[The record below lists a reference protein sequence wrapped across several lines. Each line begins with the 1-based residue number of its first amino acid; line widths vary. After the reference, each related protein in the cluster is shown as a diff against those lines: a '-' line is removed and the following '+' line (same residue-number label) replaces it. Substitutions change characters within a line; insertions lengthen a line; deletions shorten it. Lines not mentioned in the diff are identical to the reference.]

1 MKLLKTIGKIV
12 ALPLDLVLTASK
24 LLLTPFVAISKLL
37 HGEFSEWSKK
47 FKFLL
52 NAIREMFK
60 SLKNGTDYTFSLDI
74 TYIDSNKKVFTRTER
89 IDLLED
95 TINHVVNYYETN
107 TKQKSA

>member
-1 MKLLKTIGKIV
+1 MKLLKTIGKVI
-12 ALPLDLVLTASK
+12 ALPLDLALAASK
-24 LLLTPFVAISKLL
+24 LLLILFVAISKLL

-52 NAIREMFK
+52 NAVKEMFK

-74 TYIDSNKKVFTRTER
+74 TYVDSNKKVFTRTER

-95 TINHVVNYYETN
+95 TVSHTVNYYETD

>member
-12 ALPLDLVLTASK
+12 ALPLDLALTASK

-107 TKQKSA
+107 NEQKST

>member
-1 MKLLKTIGKIV
+1 MKLLKTIGKVI
-12 ALPLDLVLTASK
+12 ALPLDLALAASK
-24 LLLTPFVAISKLL
+24 LLLIPFVAISKLL

-52 NAIREMFK
+52 NAVKEMFK

-74 TYIDSNKKVFTRTER
+74 TYVDSNKKVFTRTER

-95 TINHVVNYYETN
+95 TVSHTVNYYETD

>member
-12 ALPLDLVLTASK
+12 ALPLDLVLTAGK

-89 IDLLED
+89 IDLFED

-107 TKQKSA
+107 AEQKSA